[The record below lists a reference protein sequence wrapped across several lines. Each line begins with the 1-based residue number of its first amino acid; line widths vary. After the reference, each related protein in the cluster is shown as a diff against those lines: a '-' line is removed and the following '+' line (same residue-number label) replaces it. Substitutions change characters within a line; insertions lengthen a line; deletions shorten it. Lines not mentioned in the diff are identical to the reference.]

1 MNRHEW
7 KRWWEG
13 TLLITRREVRDQLRD
28 WRIVLPIVGLTLFF
42 PLLMNATAKAMVNFV
57 ARYGADIVAERLF
70 PFLMMVVGFFPA
82 SISLV
87 VALESFAGERERRT
101 MEPLLVAPLSDAQLY
116 VGKLLAVLFLPLT
129 VSYVGVGVYVLGL
142 HLVTGWWPSAI
153 LLGMV
158 LLLTT
163 VQAVMMVSAA
173 VVISTQA
180 TSVRAANL
188 LASLVIVPVALLL
201 QGESVMMFYQ
211 HYGVLWATA
220 AAVLL
225 VAVLTSRMGLAH
237 FNRENLLGREM
248 DILNIRWMWGVFWK
262 AFRGEAA
269 SVRAWYGEVWQDVK
283 SLGWLMVVAFA
294 LMGAAA
300 ALGVWLVAD
309 VPTHA
314 VAAAP
319 SSMEFRATLRSGTL
333 GGLTVVGWR
342 GSLFVWWHN
351 IRAMLLAAVGAG
363 FTFGVLGILIPLL
376 PYGLIGGALALFARS
391 GLFSPWTA
399 FAVMVLPH
407 GVVEIPATA
416 LFVAATL
423 RLGASLASP
432 ASGESLGAFWLRA
445 WARWW
450 RVFLGVVV
458 PLMAVAAVLEANLT
472 PLIVSRYLLH

>member
-1 MNRHEW
+1 MNRDEW
-7 KRWWEG
+7 KRWWYG
-13 TLLITRREVRDQLRD
+13 TGLIARREVRDQLRD
-28 WRIVLPIVGLTLFF
+28 WRIVLPVIGLTLFF

-57 ARYGADIVAERLF
+57 ARYGANIVAERLF

-101 MEPLLVAPLSDAQLY
+101 MEPLLVAPLTDAQLY

-129 VSYVGVGVYVLGL
+129 VSYIGVGVYVAGL

-201 QGESVMMFYQ
+201 QWESLMMFYE
-211 HYGVLWATA
+211 HYQVLWATA
-220 AAVLL
+220 AAVLV

-237 FNRENLLGREM
+237 FNRENLLGREV
-248 DILNIRWMWGVFWK
+248 DILSIRWMWGVFWK
-262 AFRGEAA
+262 AFRGEAR
-269 SVRAWYGEVWQDVK
+269 SMSAWYGEVWQEVK
-283 SLGWLMVVAFA
+283 SLAGPLGVAVVLM
-294 LMGAAA
+294 AAA
-300 ALGVWLVAD
+300 GVLGAWLAGR
-309 VPTHA
+309 VPAQTM
-314 VAAAP
+314 AAP
-319 SSMEFRATLRSGTL
+319 SPMEFRATLRSGDL
-333 GGLTVVGWR
+333 GGLTVLGWR
-342 GSLFVWWHN
+342 GSLAVWWHN

-363 FTFGVLGILIPLL
+363 LSFGVLGVLIPLL

-391 GLFSPWTA
+391 GLFSPGAA
-399 FAVMVLPH
+399 FAALVLPH

-432 ASGESLGAFWLRA
+432 AEGKTLGAFWLQA
-445 WARWW
+445 WAHWW

-458 PLMAVAAVLEANLT
+458 PLMAVAAVLETHLT
-472 PLIVSRYLLH
+472 PLVVSRFLLH

>member
-1 MNRHEW
+1 MNKAEW
-7 KRWWEG
+7 KRWWRG
-13 TLLITRREVRDQLRD
+13 TLLIARREVRDQLRD

-57 ARYGADIVAERLF
+57 AQYGADIVAERLF

-87 VALESFAGERERRT
+87 VALESFVGERERRT
-101 MEPLLVAPLSDAQLY
+101 MEPLLAAPLTNAQLY

-129 VSYVGVGVYVLGL
+129 VSYVGVGVYVIGL
-142 HLVTGWWPSAI
+142 HLVTGWWPSTI

-220 AAVLL
+220 AAVLV

-237 FNRENLLGREM
+237 FNRENLLGREV
-248 DILNIRWMWGVFWK
+248 DVLDVHWIWGVFWK
-262 AFRGEAA
+262 AFRGEAT
-269 SVRAWYGEVWQDVK
+269 SVRAWYREVWEDVK
-283 SLGWLMVVAFA
+283 TLGWPMVIAFA

-300 ALGVWLVAD
+300 ALGVWLAKD
-309 VPTHA
+309 VPTQA
-314 VAAAP
+314 LSPP
-319 SSMEFRATLRSGTL
+319 SPMEFQATLRSGAL
-333 GGLTVVGWR
+333 NGLTLLGWQ
-342 GSLFVWWHN
+342 GTWFVWWHN
-351 IRAMLLAAVGAG
+351 IRAMLLAALGAA

-376 PYGLIGGALALFARS
+376 PYGLIGGALTVFARA
-391 GLFSPWTA
+391 GLFSPWKA

-432 ASGESLGAFWLRA
+432 AAGESLGAFWLRA

-458 PLMAVAAVLEANLT
+458 PLMALAAVLETHLT
-472 PLIVSRYLLH
+472 PLIVSRYLLP